1 MPFSTILF
9 ACGFLPLCLIVYWL
23 APARFRNGVALAF
36 SIAFYAWGA
45 PRFLPI
51 VLALGIADYW
61 LARAVARAEGRRKW
75 MLLVLALSV
84 HVGVLA
90 YFKYSNFAVAQLNT
104 IAVLLGAT
112 PYRWAAV
119 ALPIGI
125 SFLTFE
131 EISYLVDVYRGDAAP
146 AKRGGHYLLFL
157 MLFPHSI
164 AGPIFRWKDLASQF
178 DGRQVTP
185 DTFWSGVARF
195 SFGLA
200 KKILVADSAAI
211 VADAI
216 FGLPKEEVS
225 AGLAWFAATAYA
237 VQIYYD
243 FSGYSDMAI
252 GVGAMLGFTFKE
264 NFREPY
270 TSLSLAEFWQR
281 WHISLSS
288 WLRDYIY
295 IPLGGNRKG
304 PMRAELNALAV
315 FAVSGLWHGAAWN
328 FLAWGL
334 YHGFI
339 VGLER
344 RAEGVLSRVPKLVR
358 GVVTLAIVIVG
369 WVIFRAKDMGQALS
383 MLGAMFVFH
392 TATREPALLPAQLL
406 PRVGVV
412 AIGGA
417 LAFVLARMMARIR
430 DEASGSR
437 PPAFNR
443 YPVLSLALL
452 AATIMHMA
460 NTKYMPLIYFKF

>member
-9 ACGFLPLCLIVYWL
+9 VCGFLPLCLTVYFL
-23 APARFRNGVALAF
+23 APSRLRNGVALAF

-45 PRFLPI
+45 PKFLPV

-61 LARAVARAEGRRKW
+61 LARAVARSEGRKKTL
-75 MLLVLALSV
+75 LLVIALSV

-104 IAVLLGAT
+104 VASLLGAT
-112 PYRWAAV
+112 PYRWAEV

-146 AKRGGHYLLFL
+146 AKRGAHYLLFL

-164 AGPIFRWKDLASQF
+164 AGPIFRWNDLAGQF
-178 DGRQVTP
+178 EGRVVSAES
-185 DTFWSGVARF
+185 FWSGVARF

-211 VADAI
+211 VADAM
-216 FGLPKEEVS
+216 FGLPKEEV
-225 AGLAWFAATAYA
+225 AAAHAWIGALAYA
-237 VQIYYD
+237 VQIYFD

-252 GVGAMLGFTFKE
+252 GLGAMLGFSFKE

-270 TSLSLAEFWQR
+270 ISLSLGEFWQR

-295 IPLGGNRKG
+295 IPLGGNRHG
-304 PMRAELNALAV
+304 RARAELNALAV
-315 FAVSGLWHGAAWN
+315 FAVSGIWHGAAWS

-334 YHGFI
+334 YHG
-339 VGLER
+339 VLVALER
-344 RAEGVLSRVPKLVR
+344 RAAPLLARAPALVR
-358 GVVTLAIVIVG
+358 GALTFTLVVVG
-369 WVIFRAKDMGQALS
+369 WVLFRARDLGQAGSMLSAMFGLRSPVQVPSRLPAEIFPPVGVLAIAGALGFVLVRMVVRAKDEERTWQPPSFHRYPALS
-383 MLGAMFVFH
+383 LV
-392 TATREPALLPAQLL
+392 LL
-406 PRVGVV
+406 VMTV
-412 AIGGA
+412 
-417 LAFVLARMMARIR
+417 
-430 DEASGSR
+430 
-437 PPAFNR
+437 
-443 YPVLSLALL
+443 
-452 AATIMHMA
+452 MHMA

>member
-9 ACGFLPLCLIVYWL
+9 VCSFLPACLAVYFL

-45 PRFLPI
+45 PRFLPV
-51 VLALGIADYW
+51 VLALGVADYW
-61 LARAVARAEGRRKW
+61 LARAVARSEGRRKKT
-75 MLLVLALSV
+75 LLVLALSV

-90 YFKYSNFAVAQLNT
+90 YFKYSNFAVSQLNE
-104 IAVLLGAT
+104 IAILLHAK
-112 PYRWAAV
+112 PYTWVQV

-146 AKRGGHYLLFL
+146 AKRGGHYMLFL

-178 DGRQVTP
+178 ESRIISAE
-185 DTFWSGVARF
+185 TFWAGVARF

-211 VADAI
+211 IADNVFNLPRDEMTAT
-216 FGLPKEEVS
+216 FGWIGAV
-225 AGLAWFAATAYA
+225 AYA
-237 VQIYYD
+237 IQIYYD

-252 GVGAMLGFTFKE
+252 GLGAMLGFTFKE

-270 TSLSLAEFWQR
+270 ISLSLAEFWQR

-304 PMRAELNALAV
+304 RVRAEFNAMAV
-315 FAVSGLWHGAAWN
+315 FAVSGIWHGAAWN

-334 YHGFI
+334 YHGVI
-339 VGLER
+339 VALER
-344 RAEGVLSRVPKLVR
+344 RAEPLLARLPKLARGVLTFV
-358 GVVTLAIVIVG
+358 IVIVG
-369 WVIFRAKDMGQALS
+369 WVLFRAKDLTQAQDILAS
-383 MLGAMFVFH
+383 MFGVAH
-392 TATREPALLPAQLL
+392 ATQVPRALPAELL
-406 PRVGVV
+406 PRVGQL
-412 AIGGA
+412 AIVGA
-417 LAFVLARMMARIR
+417 LVFIASRMLVRVR
-430 DEASGSR
+430 DEKRTWEPPSFFR
-437 PPAFNR
+437 YPAF
-443 YPVLSLALL
+443 SLALL
-452 AATIMHMA
+452 SLTIVHMA
-460 NTKYMPLIYFKF
+460 NTKYQPLIYFKF